1 MKFRLIP
8 AIIVGILLSVVTSE
22 IVYFGFTPNY
32 YFATRVSRNAFH
44 YQFDH
49 DIFQYRILSKYL
61 LLLIDESL
69 QNIVPDKTRSNEF
82 LAHIRGGS
90 ERLYYAY
97 FCLNTFF
104 LCATSIIIILLLR
117 LKGYFLLSNSDKWY
131 SLFLLIIVI
140 NLSQFALYFYDVS
153 SYFFL
158 LLILYIFLRYEKEDY
173 PLAMTAI
180 CALIILST
188 LNRESSALSAA
199 LIATFLVKKFNFSLK
214 TLFGVLLSGFAF
226 LGTYV
231 LLQYTIKDPL
241 NLHFQ
246 YHDAG
251 HLQYE
256 INIIGI
262 FFWGLFL
269 HLTLVTANSK
279 ENRRTILLFHF
290 LSLPY
295 ILYCFRYGVLWEI
308 RLYIPLFISSLFI
321 SKMNIPFLK
330 RVPVRQVTL
339 QQ

>member
-117 LKGYFLLSNSDKWY
+117 LKGYFLLSN
-131 SLFLLIIVI
+131 
-140 NLSQFALYFYDVS
+140 
-153 SYFFL
+153 
-158 LLILYIFLRYEKEDY
+158 
-173 PLAMTAI
+173 
-180 CALIILST
+180 
-188 LNRESSALSAA
+188 
-199 LIATFLVKKFNFSLK
+199 
-214 TLFGVLLSGFAF
+214 
-226 LGTYV
+226 
-231 LLQYTIKDPL
+231 
-241 NLHFQ
+241 
-246 YHDAG
+246 
-251 HLQYE
+251 
-256 INIIGI
+256 
-262 FFWGLFL
+262 
-269 HLTLVTANSK
+269 
-279 ENRRTILLFHF
+279 
-290 LSLPY
+290 
-295 ILYCFRYGVLWEI
+295 
-308 RLYIPLFISSLFI
+308 
-321 SKMNIPFLK
+321 
-330 RVPVRQVTL
+330 
-339 QQ
+339 